1 MNTLGKIYQ
10 TSLSL
15 LTDFYELSMAYGYWK
30 SGKAELE
37 SVFSLYFRNNP
48 FNGGF
53 TIAAG
58 LSNVIDYVKSFRFRD
73 DDLEYLASLKN
84 PSGGQMFEDAFL
96 DYLRKMECSC
106 DIDAIPEGTVV
117 FPQEPLIRVK
127 GPIIQAQLFETP
139 FLNLLN
145 FQSLIATKAA
155 RVCISTKGDPV
166 LEFGLRRAH
175 GIDGGIAVSRAAYI
189 GGCAA
194 TSNVL
199 AGKIYD
205 IPVRGTHA
213 HSWIMSFDSE
223 MEAFEAYAD
232 AFPDNST
239 FLVDT
244 FDTLEGIRKAIS
256 VGKKLRKRGYE
267 MAGIRLDSGDLAY
280 LSIVAKKML
289 EENGFDKAR
298 IFASNDLDEYII
310 RSLKDQ
316 GAQVNVWGVGT
327 KLATAY
333 DQPALG
339 GVYKLT
345 AIKKPDKDWEYKLKL
360 SEQAIKIS
368 NPGIH
373 NVRRFIKDGE
383 YIGDAIYDVKLG
395 FSSPSSII
403 DPMDYTRQKK
413 FADDTEQKDLLVPV
427 FKSGKYVY
435 SEPSIHN
442 IRDFAAKELQAF
454 HRGIKR
460 FVNPHQYPVGLEK
473 QLHNLKTKLI
483 LKSRGLNG
491 EKK

>member
-1 MNTLGKIYQ
+1 MNTLSKIYQ

-30 SGKAELE
+30 SGKSELE

-73 DDLEYLASLKN
+73 DDVQYLAGLKN
-84 PSGGQMFEDAFL
+84 ASGQQMFEDAFL
-96 DYLRKMECSC
+96 EYLQNLECSC

-139 FLNLLN
+139 FLNLIN

-155 RVCISTKGDPV
+155 RVCISTHGEAV

-175 GIDGGIAVSRAAYI
+175 GIDGGLAVSRAAYI

-223 MEAFEAYAD
+223 MEAFDAYAD
-232 AFPDNST
+232 AFPDNCI

-244 FDTLEGIRKAIS
+244 FNTVEGIKKAIT

-280 LSIVAKKML
+280 LSIVAEKML
-289 EENGFDKAR
+289 RENGFENVK

-310 RSLKDQ
+310 QSLKDQ
-316 GAQVNVWGVGT
+316 GAKVNVWGVGT

-339 GVYKLT
+339 GVYKLS
-345 AIKKPDKDWEYKLKL
+345 AIKKPGGKWDYKLKL

-373 NVRRFIKDGE
+373 NVRRFIQNGE
-383 YIGDAIYDVKLG
+383 YIGDAIYDIALG
-395 FSSPSSII
+395 FTNPGSII

-413 FADDTEQKDLLVPV
+413 FDADQPYKDLLQPV
-427 FKSGKYVY
+427 FKKGKYVY
-435 SEPSIHN
+435 KEPTIHE
-442 IRDFAAKELQAF
+442 IRDYAASELSAF

-473 QLHNLKTKLI
+473 QLHNYKTKLV
-483 LKSRGLNG
+483 LKLRGLNG
-491 EKK
+491 EKS

>member
-1 MNTLGKIYQ
+1 MNTLNKIYQ

-30 SGKAELE
+30 SGRAEME

-48 FNGGF
+48 FKGGF

-58 LSNVIDYVKSFRFRD
+58 LSNVIDYVKAFRFRE
-73 DDLEYLASLKN
+73 DDLQYLAGLKN
-84 PSGGQMFEDAFL
+84 ESGGQMFEDAFL
-96 DYLRKMECSC
+96 EYLRKMECSC
-106 DIDAIPEGTVV
+106 DIEAIPEGTVV
-117 FPQEPLIRVK
+117 FPQEPLVRVK

-139 FLNLLN
+139 FLNLIN

-155 RVCISTKGDPV
+155 RVCISTKNEPV

-175 GIDGGIAVSRAAYI
+175 GIDGGLAVSRSAYI

-223 MEAFEAYAD
+223 MEAFETYAD
-232 AFPDNST
+232 ALPDNCI

-244 FDTLEGIRKAIS
+244 FDTVEGIKKAIE
-256 VGKKLRKRGYE
+256 VGKKLRTRGYE

-280 LSIVAKKML
+280 LSILADKML
-289 EENGFDKAR
+289 KDNGFLNAK

-316 GAQVNVWGVGT
+316 GAKVNVWGVGT
-327 KLATAY
+327 KLVTAY

-345 AIKKPDKDWEYKLKL
+345 AIKNPKGDWEYKLKL

-373 NVRRFIKDGE
+373 NVRRFIHNGE
-383 YIGDAIYDVKLG
+383 YVGDAIFDESLG
-395 FSSPSSII
+395 FSSPNSII

-413 FADDTEQKDLLVPV
+413 FDPQDDYKDLLQPV
-427 FKSGKYVY
+427 FKNGAYVY
-435 SEPSIHN
+435 KEPTIHEV
-442 IRDFAAKELQAF
+442 RDHAKRELSAF
-454 HRGIKR
+454 HSGIKR
-460 FVNPHQYPVGLEK
+460 FVNPHEYPVGLEK
-473 QLHNLKTKLI
+473 QLHNYKTQLVLKL
-483 LKSRGLNG
+483 RGLNG
-491 EKK
+491 SKS